1 MAVRV
6 KPTRK
11 YTATLRREQAQ
22 MTRQRI
28 LDAGRR
34 LLVSGSYS
42 GVTMDDIAKEAGVA
56 YQTVY
61 SAFGSKLG
69 LAQAIIEAGFPH
81 IDDAMMLTREP
92 QSPDPEVRLRTVAR
106 ITRLIYEPCADLV
119 RFMRESGDAV
129 LVKRYRENEEL
140 RYARERRG
148 LGAWLRSSDRLRR
161 GISPSEALAVI
172 WSMTSSEHYT
182 QLVFERGWTPSRYE
196 EWLGD
201 ALINVLLKPQSQRS
215 R

>member
-1 MAVRV
+1 
-6 KPTRK
+6 
-11 YTATLRREQAQ
+11 

-61 SAFGSKLG
+61 SSFGSKLG

-81 IDDAMMLTREP
+81 VADAMTLTRGP
-92 QSPDPEVRLRTVAR
+92 QSPDPEVRLRAVAR

-119 RFMRESGDAV
+119 RLLASQAM
-129 LVKRYRENEEL
+129 
-140 RYARERRG
+140 
-148 LGAWLRSSDRLRR
+148 RSS
-161 GISPSEALAVI
+161 
-172 WSMTSSEHYT
+172 
-182 QLVFERGWTPSRYE
+182 
-196 EWLGD
+196 
-201 ALINVLLKPQSQRS
+201 
-215 R
+215 

>member
-1 MAVRV
+1 
-6 KPTRK
+6 
-11 YTATLRREQAQ
+11 

-61 SAFGSKLG
+61 SSFGSKLG
-69 LAQAIIEAGFPH
+69 LAQAIIKAGFPH
-81 IDDAMMLTREP
+81 VADAMTLTRQGQ

-119 RFMRESGDAV
+119 RFTRESGDAV

-140 RYARERRG
+140 RYANERDG
-148 LGAWLRSSDRLRR
+148 LGAWLRTSDRLRK
-161 GISPSEALAVI
+161 GITPSEALAVI
-172 WSMTSSEHYT
+172 WAMTGSEHYT
-182 QLVFERGWTPSRYE
+182 QLVFERGWTSSRYE

-201 ALINVLLKPQSQRS
+201 ALINMLLKPRSHRS

>member
-1 MAVRV
+1 
-6 KPTRK
+6 
-11 YTATLRREQAQ
+11 

-61 SAFGSKLG
+61 SSFGSKLG
-69 LAQAIIEAGFPH
+69 LAQAIIKAGFPH
-81 IDDAMMLTREP
+81 VADAMTLTRQGQ
-92 QSPDPEVRLRTVAR
+92 QSPDPEVKLRTVAR

-119 RFMRESGDAV
+119 RFMRESGDPV

-140 RYARERRG
+140 RYANERQG
-148 LGAWLRSSDRLRR
+148 LGAWLRTSDRLRE
-161 GISPSEALAVI
+161 GITPSEALAVI
-172 WSMTSSEHYT
+172 WAMTGSEHYA
-182 QLVFERGWTPSRYE
+182 QLVFEKSWTPSRYE
-196 EWLGD
+196 QWLGD
-201 ALINVLLKPQSQRS
+201 ALINMLLRPLPRRS

>member
-1 MAVRV
+1 MTSLV

-11 YTATLRREQAQ
+11 YSATLRQEQAQ
-22 MTRQRI
+22 MTKQRI

-61 SAFGSKLG
+61 STFGSKLG

-81 IDDAMMLTREP
+81 IADAMTLTQDGQ
-92 QSPDPEVRLRTVAR
+92 QSPDPKVRLRTVAR

-119 RFMRESGDAV
+119 RFTRESGDAV
-129 LVKRYRENEEL
+129 LVQRYRENEEL
-140 RYARERRG
+140 RYANERQG
-148 LGAWLRSSDRLRR
+148 LGAWLRTSARLRK
-161 GISPSEALAVI
+161 GITPTDALAVI
-172 WSMTSSEHYT
+172 WTMTGSEHYT
-182 QLVFERGWTPSRYE
+182 QLVFERGWTPTRYE
-196 EWLGD
+196 QWLGD
-201 ALINVLLKPQSQRS
+201 ALINMLLKP
-215 R
+215 